1 MLVRS
6 DNVDSF
12 GDLNRRFRA
21 LDGETGEVLWETTLG
36 SKITGYSVTYT
47 VGSDS
52 ISQSQWVAFR
62 SFDCQTL

>member
-6 DNVDSF
+6 DNVASF

-47 VGSDS
+47 VGGDS
-52 ISQSQWVAFR
+52 IS
-62 SFDCQTL
+62 